1 MRTQTTKR
9 KPGDAR
15 QFALRMTQPE
25 AMKTNHYVYGVE
37 KLNGDDAWGLFKAS
51 AAGDEPM
58 VKGLLAKDRRLVN
71 AQYWYQLPIHM
82 AVREGHAEIVK
93 LLLEAG
99 ADPGQSRFTY
109 NSWDKLLLAA
119 RERGH
124 RQVESM
130 LERAMRKRFDYSPDF
145 DALKSAIIARDPR
158 KTGAVLRRQRNL
170 ARASDALGN
179 NALHWS
185 VITRQLG
192 LIERFV
198 ELGTPIDAQRADGQT
213 PVLLAVNGATD
224 YWYRGTR
231 GRSHPSI
238 RNASVIVGSL
248 LARGANYTISVAAA
262 VGDQERLEQLLKN
275 DASLARRLDS
285 ARVSPL
291 SYAAREGHLHIVRLL
306 LEQGAD
312 PNTPEEGAPEGLALF
327 GACCGNHLDVAE
339 LLLEHGA
346 NPNAGVDSSG
356 CCLTIGEVYHGDQA
370 KPLQELLRRHGAYTP
385 PYCMSTREMKRAIR
399 EGQQVIR
406 HEEFLGN
413 LVEKRNGELLDLYL
427 DSDPGAL
434 DHWSGVTYPRS
445 PALVRKLLARGLDPN
460 RADWLGKTFLHA
472 CAGNGDRSVAAVFL
486 DAGADIN
493 ARALEF
499 HETPLAAAVRY
510 EPWCRNDDRSK
521 LVQSKREMVEFLLKR
536 GAATNLSDDEPW
548 ATPLAWARKLG
559 LADIEEVLVK
569 HGAT

>member
-1 MRTQTTKR
+1 
-9 KPGDAR
+9 
-15 QFALRMTQPE
+15 MTQPE
-25 AMKTNHYVYGVE
+25 AMKTKTYVYGVE
-37 KLNGDDAWGLFKAS
+37 ALNGYDAWALFEACALGDVPKAT
-51 AAGDEPM
+51 A
-58 VKGLLAKDRRLVN
+58 LLAKDHRLVN
-71 AQYWYQLPIHM
+71 AQFWYQVPIHM
-82 AVREGHAEIVK
+82 AVREGHAQIVK
-93 LLLEAG
+93 LLLDHG

-109 NSWDKLLLAA
+109 NSWDKLLLSA

-130 LERAMRKRFDYSPDF
+130 LQRAMRKRSNYSPDF
-145 DALKSAIIARDPR
+145 SVLKESIIARDSR
-158 KTGAVLRRQRNL
+158 KIDAALRRQPNL
-170 ARASDALGN
+170 AQSSDALGN

-185 VITRQLG
+185 VITRQLR

-213 PVLLAVNGATD
+213 PVLLAVNGARD
-224 YWYRGTR
+224 YWYRATR

-238 RNASVIVGSL
+238 RNEAVMVGSL
-248 LARGANYTISVAAA
+248 LAQGANYTISVAAA
-262 VGDQERLEQLLKN
+262 VGDQERVEQLLRK
-275 DASLARRLDS
+275 DVGLARRLDA

-312 PNTPEEGAPEGLALF
+312 PNTPEDSAPEGLALF
-327 GACCGNHLDVAE
+327 WACSGNDMQVAQ

-356 CCLTIGEVYHGDQA
+356 CCLTIGEVNHGNRA
-370 KPLQELLRRHGAYTP
+370 KPLQQLLRRHGAYTP
-385 PYCMSTREMKRAIR
+385 PYRMSVQEMKHAIR
-399 EGQQVIR
+399 EGHEVIR
-406 HEEFLGN
+406 HVEFLGN
-413 LVEKRNGELLDLYL
+413 LLRKRNLELLDLYL
-427 DSDPGAL
+427 DSDPTVPDHM

-445 PALVRKLLARGLDPN
+445 SALVARLLARGLDPN
-460 RADWLGKTFLHA
+460 RPDWLGKTFLHA
-472 CAGNGDRSVAAVFL
+472 CAENGDRTVAEVFL

-493 ARALEF
+493 ARGLEF
-499 HETPLAAAVRY
+499 HETPLAAAVRW
-510 EPWCRNDDRSK
+510 EPWCKEEDRSR
-521 LVQSKREMVEFLLKR
+521 LAQRRRRMVEFLLKR
-536 GAATNLSDDEPW
+536 GAATNLPGDEPW